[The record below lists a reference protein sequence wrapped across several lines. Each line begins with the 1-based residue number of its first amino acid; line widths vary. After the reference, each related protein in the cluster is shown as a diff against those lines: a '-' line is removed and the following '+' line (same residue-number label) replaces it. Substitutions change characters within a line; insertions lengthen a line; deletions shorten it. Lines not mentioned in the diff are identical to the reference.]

1 MTLIIH
7 ILLSHSKW
15 TTWQRWMSVDVV
27 HTSGIQHPQRE
38 ARKTVTQN
46 LIAGAV
52 GNSCRDS
59 QSSGNLRSVLPDHI

>member
-15 TTWQRWMSVDVV
+15 TTWPRCMSVDVV
-27 HTSGIQHPQRE
+27 HARGIQHPQRE

-46 LIAGAV
+46 FIAGAV
-52 GNSCRDS
+52 GNSCPDS
-59 QSSGNLRSVLPDHI
+59 QGPRVQGI